1 MTSASEL
8 DRDAA
13 TPLYEQIVER
23 VTALITDGT
32 FRAGARL
39 PAERDLC
46 ERLGVSRVT
55 LRRALREMVDR
66 NLLVASPQRGWFV
79 AATSRIMS
87 EPPNALQSFTETGE
101 SLGLR
106 ATAQVFLAETR
117 EASIEEAEQLRVA
130 PGAAILYLERLRHL
144 DGRPVALHLARVPV
158 DRAPSLPDADFETV
172 SVYGSLEAAGRIPTR
187 SDCDVRAE
195 TPTVRDA
202 RLLGAVPLLVVRQ
215 ITFDQRG
222 EPIELSEMRYRGDR
236 YHLQTSLH
244 RRGPSSASSVFS
256 PDRPV

>member
-1 MTSASEL
+1 M
-8 DRDAA
+8 R
-13 TPLYEQIVER
+13 
-23 VTALITDGT
+23 
-32 FRAGARL
+32 
-39 PAERDLC
+39 
-46 ERLGVSRVT
+46 RLGVSRVT

-106 ATAQVFLAETR
+106 ATAQVLVGRDPRGCDRGGRAT
-117 EASIEEAEQLRVA
+117 ASRSGRGHPVSRAPAPSRRPTGGSA
-130 PGAAILYLERLRHL
+130 PGAGSGGSRSVTPGRRFRDSVGLSVSSRPRAASPPAAIATC
-144 DGRPVALHLARVPV
+144 G
-158 DRAPSLPDADFETV
+158 PD
-172 SVYGSLEAAGRIPTR
+172 S
-187 SDCDVRAE
+187 
-195 TPTVRDA
+195 TVRDA